1 MRWILALYHVSWL
14 IFIFVDYPTPR
25 CYFFIYLTQWSFVV
39 LTATTVVW
47 CAVETLA
54 YVKFV
59 KEGYITKRVGW
70 SLKLLWTLQNI
81 TLMPA
86 FFVSLVYWIFLFE
99 PGAWR
104 YTYLKNF
111 DMVSY
116 QVCSMPSYLCMS
128 VVVVLVNTM
137 LCRLY
142 LYRVYRFIHCSVH
155 SSFVIEIIKNIFFC
169 GWLY

>member
-1 MRWILALYHVSWL
+1 MVLGSAMDSCALPRVLAHFHFRGLPDPQMLLFLSTWPNGVSWCWL
-14 IFIFVDYPTPR
+14 RP
-25 CYFFIYLTQWSFVV
+25 L
-39 LTATTVVW
+39 W
-47 CAVETLA
+47 CGALSKPWRTLNSSR
-54 YVKFV
+54 KGTSRRGF
-59 KEGYITKRVGW
+59 GW

-104 YTYLKNF
+104 CTFFEKMQYF
-111 DMVSY
+111 DMISY
-116 QVCSMPSYLCMS
+116 QVCSMPSYLYMS

-142 LYRVYRFIHCSVH
+142 LYRVYRCIVVYAAL
-155 SSFVIEIIKNIFFC
+155 SSQK
-169 GWLY
+169 